1 MATFVPF
8 PFAARGRGI
17 GDEDEYS
24 VFGWD
29 IIVNGRV
36 RPGASCE
43 TEPDYN
49 PEATAAASSFNSFH
63 LGVALKIASASIA
76 KDGTITT
83 TFTLTHSAGASGFDR
98 DTGRG
103 VRRLPR
109 NQRAIRRRYRACTNA
124 EII

>member
-1 MATFVPF
+1 MKTSILFLAGTLLLTVASGQERP
-8 PFAARGRGI
+8 
-17 GDEDEYS
+17 
-24 VFGWD
+24 
-29 IIVNGRV
+29 V
-36 RPGASCE
+36 RRNR
-43 TEPDYN
+43 DYN